1 MPPKPRWLKR
11 LPDIRV
17 AVERSEVPFLDR
29 SGIESLFG
37 LRRRQALKMVHAL
50 GGYRVGNVFLAPRD
64 SVLHFLDATLR
75 GRQYRAERVRRERI
89 LETIDEAKR
98 EIDARKVKLK
108 VPSGAA
114 AKRTVAELPGGIH
127 LSPTELRVE
136 FAGAQDLLQ
145 KLFDL
150 SKAIAADLRRF
161 EALVRAQEAAPQTP
175 PLSGLRQNSS
185 NEQNHF

>member
-11 LPDIRV
+11 IPEIRV
-17 AVERSEVPFLDR
+17 AVERSGVPFLDR
-29 SGIESLFG
+29 GAVESLFG

-50 GGYRVGNVFLAPRD
+50 GGYRVGNVFLAPRE
-64 SVLHFLDATLR
+64 SVLYFLDATLR
-75 GRQYRAERVRRERI
+75 GKQYHAERVRRERI

-114 AKRTVAELPGGIH
+114 AKRTVAELPDGIQ

-145 KLFDL
+145 KLFEL
-150 SKAIAADLRRF
+150 SKAVAADLRRF
-161 EALVRAQEAAPQTP
+161 EALVEGDFDRPQPRAQ
-175 PLSGLRQNSS
+175 
-185 NEQNHF
+185 